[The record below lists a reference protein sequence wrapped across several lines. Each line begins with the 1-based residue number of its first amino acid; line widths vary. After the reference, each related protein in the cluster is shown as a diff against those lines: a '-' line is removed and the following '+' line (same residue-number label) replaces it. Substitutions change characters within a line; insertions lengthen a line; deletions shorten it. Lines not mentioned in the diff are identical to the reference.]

1 MERLKFNLKN
11 MTEKLSGFVEDT
23 PQHRAEDA
31 RQEEINRLYDERQE
45 LIAQGVAEDDKR
57 ILSLNRC
64 LEEWTTPGATTNA
77 RAVENLINSSKSR
90 DVLSSADNFD
100 ELVEQSLKEVVSPEA
115 EQKKPEADEQVGE
128 ATRYIKEKQ
137 KKIVDLR
144 RELVMNVVPKIEGE
158 VKKIINDQ
166 IHQWDM
172 DYNEF
177 QQEVDA
183 YKHREDLAK
192 VRAEFGMFFNN
203 WYSRLS
209 LIYQEASK
217 NLDKQ

>member
-1 MERLKFNLKN
+1 
-11 MTEKLSGFVEDT
+11 MTEKLSGFVIDT
-23 PQHRAEDA
+23 PEHISEGA
-31 RQEEINRLYDERQE
+31 RQEKINSFLDQMEDLLATRHKTMADLKEDEALRNDPEIL
-45 LIAQGVAEDDKR
+45 A
-57 ILSLNRC
+57 LSRR
-64 LEEWTTPGATTNA
+64 LEEWTTPGATTET

-100 ELVEQSLKEVVSPEA
+100 QLVDQALKEVVSPETPDA
-115 EQKKPEADEQVGE
+115 GEQISE
-128 ATRYIKEKQ
+128 ATRYIKERQ

-144 RELVMNVVPKIEGE
+144 RELVMNIVPKIAGE